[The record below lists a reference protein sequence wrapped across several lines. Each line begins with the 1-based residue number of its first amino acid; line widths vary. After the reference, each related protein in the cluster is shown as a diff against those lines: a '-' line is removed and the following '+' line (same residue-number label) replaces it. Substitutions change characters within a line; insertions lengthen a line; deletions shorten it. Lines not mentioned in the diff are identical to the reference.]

1 VSFCVLDS
9 SIALSWV
16 LPSENDASMGLLDDV
31 TAKGALAPVLWPLE
45 VANVLLMAERRRRIT
60 PTERSQALAWF
71 AVLPVEI
78 DHEAPQRA
86 WANIPALAERHKL
99 TVYDAA
105 YLELASRRG
114 LPLATLD
121 QDLAAAGRAEGV
133 VVLT

>member
-9 SIALSWV
+9 STALSWV
-16 LPSENDASMGLLDDV
+16 LPSESDAGTSLLDDIV
-31 TAKGALAPVLWPLE
+31 SRGALAPVLWPLE
-45 VANVLLMAERRRRIT
+45 VANVLIMAERRHRIA

-71 AVLPVEI
+71 AVLPIEI

-86 WANIPALAERHKL
+86 WADIPALAERHRL

-105 YLELASRRG
+105 YLELARRHG

-121 QDLAAAGRAEGV
+121 RELAAAGRAENLV
-133 VVLT
+133 ILT